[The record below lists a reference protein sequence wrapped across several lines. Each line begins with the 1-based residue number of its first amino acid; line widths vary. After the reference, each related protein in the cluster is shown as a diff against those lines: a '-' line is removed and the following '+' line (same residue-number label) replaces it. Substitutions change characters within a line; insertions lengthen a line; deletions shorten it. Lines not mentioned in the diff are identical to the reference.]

1 MKTRDEA
8 IRDLADRAR
17 DQAEALYEKMAAI
30 TEGYDIEG
38 EPEFD
43 QLCGIGKDR
52 DGRAQMIFAEPGAPK
67 GHRFVVYV
75 DCILALAKLLNGEVQ
90 VPSEKENV

>member
-8 IRDLADRAR
+8 IRDLAERAQ
-17 DQAEALYEKMAAI
+17 DQANALFEKMQSI
-30 TEGYDIEG
+30 VDGYDFDG

-52 DGRAQMIFAEPGAPK
+52 DGRAQMVFAEPGAS
-67 GHRFVVYV
+67 GRRRFVVYV

-90 VPSEKENV
+90 VPDAERP

>member
-8 IRDLADRAR
+8 IRDLAERAR
-17 DQAEALYEKMAAI
+17 DQAEALFEKMESIAEGFDV
-30 TEGYDIEG
+30 EGY
-38 EPEFD
+38 PEMD

-52 DGRAQMIFAEPGAPK
+52 DGRAQMVFAEQGDTS
-67 GHRFVVYV
+67 GNRFVVYV

-90 VPSEKENV
+90 VPSPKRQP